1 MGLVIVTIIIAGA
14 FVGYHAWQ
22 ASLHEEVET
31 HSEPIN
37 FKIFQIDVINQP
49 ILYIQTD
56 LNSVI
61 SGKPSI
67 VV

>member
-37 FKIFQIDVINQP
+37 FKNFQMDVINQP
-49 ILYIQTD
+49 IFHIQTD

-67 VV
+67 LV

>member
-1 MGLVIVTIIIAGA
+1 MVLVIVTIIITGV

-37 FKIFQIDVINQP
+37 FEILQNNVINQP
-49 ILYIQTD
+49 IFHILID
-56 LNSVI
+56 PNSI
-61 SGKPSI
+61 I
-67 VV
+67 H

>member
-1 MGLVIVTIIIAGA
+1 MVLVIVTIIITGV

-37 FKIFQIDVINQP
+37 FEILQNNVINQP
-49 ILYIQTD
+49 IFHILID
-56 LNSVI
+56 PNSLI
-61 SGKPSI
+61 H
-67 VV
+67 

>member
-1 MGLVIVTIIIAGA
+1 MVLVIVTIIITGV

-37 FKIFQIDVINQP
+37 FEILQNNEINQP
-49 ILYIQTD
+49 IFHILID
-56 LNSVI
+56 PNSI
-61 SGKPSI
+61 I
-67 VV
+67 H

>member
-1 MGLVIVTIIIAGA
+1 MGLVIVTIIIAGV

-37 FKIFQIDVINQP
+37 FEILQNNVINQP
-49 ILYIQTD
+49 IFHILID
-56 LNSVI
+56 LNSI
-61 SGKPSI
+61 I
-67 VV
+67 H